1 MTKAQGGY
9 NIHRNC
15 QVKILD
21 TSAPCVYNAQGD
33 EKMSEYNKSEIDSL
47 LTRDLLFDFYGDLL
61 TEHQKRIFEAV
72 MFVDRSISEVAR
84 EEGRSRQSVSDLL
97 KRVDQQLQS
106 YEEKL
111 KLVRKFREQRERIR
125 RIRDISEGILESR
138 DPEGAEEIRKLTEEL
153 LEET

>member
-1 MTKAQGGY
+1 
-9 NIHRNC
+9 
-15 QVKILD
+15 
-21 TSAPCVYNAQGD
+21 
-33 EKMSEYNKSEIDSL
+33 MSEYNNSEIDSL

-72 MFVDRSISEVAR
+72 MFDDRSISEVAR

-97 KRVDQQLQS
+97 KRVDQQLQG

-125 RIRDISEGILESR
+125 RIRDISERILENR
-138 DPEGAEEIRKLTEEL
+138 DPQGAEEIRELTEKL
-153 LEET
+153 LEES

>member
-1 MTKAQGGY
+1 M
-9 NIHRNC
+9 
-15 QVKILD
+15 
-21 TSAPCVYNAQGD
+21 
-33 EKMSEYNKSEIDSL
+33 
-47 LTRDLLFDFYGDLL
+47 FD
-61 TEHQKRIFEAV
+61 
-72 MFVDRSISEVAR
+72 DRSISEVAR

-125 RIRDISEGILESR
+125 RIRDISEGILENR
-138 DPEGAEEIRKLTEEL
+138 DPQGAEEIRKLTEEL